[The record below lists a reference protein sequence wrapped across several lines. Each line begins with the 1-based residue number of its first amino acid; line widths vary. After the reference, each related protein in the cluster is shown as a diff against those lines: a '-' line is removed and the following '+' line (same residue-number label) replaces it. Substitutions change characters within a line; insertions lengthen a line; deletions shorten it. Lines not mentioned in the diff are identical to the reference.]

1 MFDTLKKY
9 IENRMQL
16 VKLELVG
23 VLSNLA
29 VKMISSLILL
39 FISMFIL
46 IMLSISLSFWI
57 SSLLGSYVM
66 GFASV
71 GVIYLFML
79 IVYIV
84 FFKKKID
91 TLVKDQIV
99 SAVSVTEEE
108 LKDKDY

>member
-9 IENRMQL
+9 IENRIQL

-23 VLSNLA
+23 ILSNLA

-57 SSLLGSYVM
+57 SSLLGSYAL

-71 GVIYLFML
+71 GVIYLLIL

-84 FFKKKID
+84 FIKKNID

-99 SAVSVTEEE
+99 SAVFVAEEE
-108 LKDKDY
+108 LKDKEF

>member
-1 MFDTLKKY
+1 MFDTLKKH
-9 IENRMQL
+9 IENRVQL
-16 VKLELVG
+16 VKFELVG
-23 VLSNLA
+23 ILSNLA
-29 VKMISSLILL
+29 VKMIGSLILL

-46 IMLSISLSFWI
+46 IMLSISLSFWM
-57 SSLLGSYVM
+57 SSLLGSYVV

-71 GVIYLFML
+71 GAIYLFIL

-91 TLVKDQIV
+91 TLVKNQIV
-99 SAVSVTEEE
+99 SAVFVTEEE